1 MDKRLKELATKVG
14 LDITTLVDAEKVEE
28 FAKLIATE
36 CVNICR
42 NRMFKVAEED
52 HQKSHNNA
60 VFCCYSDINEHF
72 GKRD

>member
-1 MDKRLKELATKVG
+1 MDKRIKELAISAG

-36 CVNICR
+36 CATICR
-42 NRMFKVAEED
+42 SRMFKVAEED

-60 VFCCYSDINEHF
+60 IFCCYSDINEYF
-72 GKRD
+72 GN